1 MSPLP
6 KDDHPKAPSKENAM
20 PALPTLLASTPAAS
34 YSSSNRRMVTCGAQ
48 KLYPVLLCASTLV
61 AGAFCLLYITKPV
74 ILAASNPT
82 SIPPIAKNYPLI
94 SESPQGTSP
103 TTQAATPT
111 LLPSPNRLP
120 GESRSASAET
130 PPAAPDSSRLP
141 PPPSLSK
148 SDFEETNLRIQHI
161 LTAEAPG
168 GNLARIDI
176 EVPVLYQSRN
186 LRWTAEE
193 VTQARALLARL
204 QDYQEKSSLL
214 RSEGAGL
221 LGAWNHLIERSIPS
235 RDLRAD
241 SPTLPV
247 NQQDAADS
255 PRSGSFSTSDSIK
268 IQPTG
273 K

>member
-1 MSPLP
+1 
-6 KDDHPKAPSKENAM
+6 M
-20 PALPTLLASTPAAS
+20 PALPTLLAATPAAS
-34 YSSSNRRMVTCGAQ
+34 YSSSNRRVATSGAQ
-48 KLYPVLLCASTLV
+48 KVYPVLLCASTVV

-82 SIPPIAKNYPLI
+82 AIPTLAKNFPLI
-94 SESPQGTSP
+94 SESPQGTG
-103 TTQAATPT
+103 TGEQAAASA
-111 LLPSPNRLP
+111 LLPSPHRLP
-120 GESRSASAET
+120 GESNSASPE
-130 PPAAPDSSRLP
+130 AAAASPSERRMP
-141 PPPSLSK
+141 PPPALSK
-148 SDFEETNLRIQHI
+148 NDFEETNLRIQHI

-186 LRWTAEE
+186 LRWTDQE

-214 RSEGAGL
+214 RSEGAEL
-221 LGAWNHLIERSIPS
+221 LTAWNQLVERSIPAS
-235 RDLRAD
+235 DLRAD

-247 NQQDAADS
+247 NQQDAADA

-268 IQPTG
+268 IQSPTP
-273 K
+273 

>member
-6 KDDHPKAPSKENAM
+6 KDEHSKFPGKESAM

-34 YSSSNRRMVTCGAQ
+34 YSSSNRRIVTCGAQ
-48 KLYPVLLCASTLV
+48 KIYPVLLCASTLV

-82 SIPPIAKNYPLI
+82 AIPPLAKNYPLI
-94 SESPQGTSP
+94 SESQPSVSP
-103 TTQAATPT
+103 TTPAPSST

-120 GESRSASAET
+120 GESHSSSAEAQ
-130 PPAAPDSSRLP
+130 PADPQRLP
-141 PPPSLSK
+141 LPPSLTK

-193 VTQARALLARL
+193 VSRARELLARL
-204 QDYQEKSSLL
+204 QDYQERSSLL
-214 RSEGAGL
+214 RNEAAEL
-221 LGAWNHLIERSIPS
+221 LSAWNHLIERSIPS

-247 NQQDAADS
+247 NQQDAADA
-255 PRSGSFSTSDSIK
+255 PRSGSFSTSESIK
-268 IQPTG
+268 IQPAA

>member
-1 MSPLP
+1 MNPLP
-6 KDDHPKAPSKENAM
+6 KDDHPKAPTKEGAM
-20 PALPTLLASTPAAS
+20 PALPTLLAPSPAGS
-34 YSSSNRRMVTCGAQ
+34 YSSANRRVATCGAQ
-48 KLYPVLLCASTLV
+48 KLYPVLLCASTVV

-82 SIPPIAKNYPLI
+82 AIPPISKNYPLI
-94 SESPQGTSP
+94 SESPQTTGT
-103 TTQAATPT
+103 TAEATSPT
-111 LLPSPNRLP
+111 LLPSPHRLP
-120 GESRSASAET
+120 GESHSESAEV
-130 PPAAPDSSRLP
+130 PPAAPDARSLPSRTT
-141 PPPSLSK
+141 LSK
-148 SDFEETNLRIQHI
+148 NDFEETNLRIQHI
-161 LTAEAPG
+161 LTAESPG
-168 GNLARIDI
+168 GSLARIDI

-193 VTQARALLARL
+193 VDQARALLARL

-221 LGAWNHLIERSIPS
+221 LTAWNHLIERSIPS
-235 RDLRAD
+235 SDLRAD